1 LHAGVA
7 CLALV
12 LLGTGWWLRTGHE
25 GHPSY
30 LARLVDAPDTELH
43 RSTGWALAALA
54 LVLVTLGARGAVA
67 FGRETLRL
75 DRGDGSWLR
84 RWPAGAL
91 TGRFAPHRGHFDPG
105 QRLANAAFVVTLVAL
120 IVTGIGLTTTH
131 GGPSFVWLVRL
142 HRLATYSL
150 TPLAIGHILLAT
162 GALPGYRGAWRSMG
176 PSGRV
181 PAATAQRLWPGARTS
196 SRTSTPAAV
205 PTSSSA
211 T

>member
-1 LHAGVA
+1 
-7 CLALV
+7 
-12 LLGTGWWLRTGHE
+12 
-25 GHPSY
+25 
-30 LARLVDAPDTELH
+30 
-43 RSTGWALAALA
+43 
-54 LVLVTLGARGAVA
+54 VLVTLGVRGAVT

-120 IVTGIGLTTTH
+120 IVTGIALTTTH
-131 GGPSFVWLVRL
+131 GGPSFVWLVRV

-150 TPLAIGHILLAT
+150 TPIIIGHIVLAT
-162 GALPGYRGAWRSMG
+162 GALPGYRGAWRSMA

-181 PAATAQRLWPGARTS
+181 PAATAQRLWPRSGPARHGAD
-196 SRTSTPAAV
+196 PA
-205 PTSSSA
+205 PGERQRA
-211 T
+211 TAHRA